1 MPKNPVKEVSAELV
15 QLVRIKTWIQTMTAN
30 PSTHNTHTHTNPTI
44 NGRPSKDARDHQET
58 SWTRQKCF
66 PHKQTGT
73 DTDWEH
79 VQARRMQR
87 MDTEWSL
94 GANQDCRHF
103 GPGGKS
109 QEHKESGWLGF
120 AQTA

>member
-30 PSTHNTHTHTNPTI
+30 PSTHNTHTYKPDYQRTTI
-44 NGRPSKDARDHQET
+44 KRCQRPSGDVLDTAKMF
-58 SWTRQKCF
+58 S
-66 PHKQTGT
+66 HKQTGT

-79 VQARRMQR
+79 VQAILMQR